1 MERRSLGDSIFT
13 GLRWSQVTLVASYW
27 MRFSL
32 RSGGGLMALLT
43 FVITGL
49 MVGAVFVTPIENLMN
64 ESNEL
69 GHTGQEA
76 VEYVNE
82 LAESDQFVEV
92 VTFVTGST
100 EAEAHYLLRDN
111 PAILSAIFV
120 ILLICFP
127 YVTSIAAF
135 NQTSGDIRNR
145 GLRYLLLR
153 TERPNIFLGR
163 FLGTTYFITISMAV
177 VVVLLSLYIG
187 LKFGIYPM
195 GDMMGWSAQGFVAFL
210 LLTLPYIAMCAWIS
224 GLLDSPFGS
233 LTLCLLTTGFP
244 ILLFKTADDTIAA
257 DLEWLTRLLPWGW
270 KADLL
275 SGDLQT
281 RLIGCGMMLVF
292 TGFFL
297 FLGLTSF
304 RKRDL

>member
-1 MERRSLGDSIFT
+1 MGDSVFT
-13 GLRWSQVTLVASYW
+13 GLRWSQVRLVASYW

-32 RSGGGLMALLT
+32 RSGGGLIALLT
-43 FVITGL
+43 FLISGL
-49 MVGAVFVTPIENLMN
+49 MVGSVLVGPIENLMN

-69 GHTGQEA
+69 GHTGREA
-76 VEYVNE
+76 VEFVDD
-82 LAESDQFVEV
+82 LAQSGEIVEV
-92 VTFVTGST
+92 VEFITGSSEE
-100 EAEAHYLLRDN
+100 EAIYLLRDN

-127 YVTSIAAF
+127 YVTCLAAF
-135 NQTSGDIRNR
+135 NQTSGDIRTR

-163 FLGTTYFITISMAV
+163 FLGTTYFVAISIAGV
-177 VVVLLSLYIG
+177 ILLLSLYIG
-187 LKFGIYPM
+187 LKFRIYPV
-195 GDMMGWSAQGFVAFL
+195 GDMMGWSAQGFLAFL
-210 LLTLPYIAMCAWIS
+210 LLTLPYVAMCAWIS
-224 GLLDSPFGS
+224 GLFDSSFGS
-233 LTLCLLTTGFP
+233 LALCLLMAGFP
-244 ILLFKTADDTIAA
+244 LALFKTADAAIAA

-275 SGDLQT
+275 SGDPST
-281 RLIGCGMMLVF
+281 RLMACGMMLVF
-292 TGFFL
+292 TGLFL